1 MGCGFRFDKELGAGV
16 GLAGAGE
23 RCMVCGG
30 VLDELLG
37 ERGHDIVRSGT
48 SERSVIKNR
57 CVSGESGNVGTAL
70 GWASCCL
77 EATGASV

>member
-1 MGCGFRFDKELGAGV
+1 
-16 GLAGAGE
+16 
-23 RCMVCGG
+23 MVCGG
-30 VLDELLG
+30 VVDELLG

-48 SERSVIKNR
+48 SERSGIKNR

-77 EATGASV
+77 VMMRIGATGRGLGLEGTSVEFGR